1 MQRLLLLTTSFILL
15 LAACSPSL
23 PESTPPV
30 APTTQSIVSDQLN
43 VIATQTQSAALA
55 LAATDQQKASQP
67 PAPALTPS
75 PLPVITPVLQE
86 AGLFRQFSHQEALIL
101 GKVLGLQAVKD
112 GFLLFSEG
120 GISYFEDHQWT
131 GYFTQEMGSL
141 IGADATG
148 RAWVA
153 AADGSIV
160 LQSSVSLTDHKDLSD
175 GMETWIIFGAEEG
188 WMPVIG
194 FTGSPVQFGLLT
206 DSQGNIWTTTQQDIR
221 MFNGIWQVYDS
232 QAMGMSPAG
241 EGATA
246 EFTIFPNKLNG
257 AINAG
262 RCDLGGTGPAGGGG
276 WRVFD
281 GASWSE
287 PDSAFNAGCVSA
299 FAQDTFGKLWI
310 AQDANLWFY
319 NPGSPSLEEVPLPEP
334 PQSYRFGY
342 FIDLTI
348 SPDNSLWAQLAL
360 CSEADCFGGVALYRL
375 TDGIW
380 QQIGEPNPAAG
391 QKIFFDK
398 NGSAWLLSAGSIYL
412 AEDASLQQVPEL
424 IVQAAAVDDAGT
436 LWLLAQASGPP
447 TLWTQR

>member
-1 MQRLLLLTTSFILL
+1 
-15 LAACSPSL
+15 
-23 PESTPPV
+23 
-30 APTTQSIVSDQLN
+30 

-55 LAATDQQKASQP
+55 LAATEQQKASQP
-67 PAPALTPS
+67 PAPAPTPS

-86 AGLFRQFSHQEALIL
+86 AGHFRQFSHQEALTL
-101 GKVLGLQAVKD
+101 GKVLDLQAVKD

-120 GISYFEDHQWT
+120 GISYFEDDQWT

-153 AADGSIV
+153 AADGSVV
-160 LQSSVSLTDHKDLSD
+160 LQSSEPLTDHKDLSD
-175 GMETWIIFGAEEG
+175 DMETWLTFGAEEG
-188 WMPVIG
+188 WMPVVG

-206 DSQGNIWTTTQQDIR
+206 DSQGNIWMTTLQDIR

-232 QAMGMSPAG
+232 QAMGMPTAG
-241 EGATA
+241 EGTTA

-257 AINAG
+257 AIYAG
-262 RCDLGGTGPAGGGG
+262 RCDLGSTGPAGGGG

-281 GASWSE
+281 GVSWSE
-287 PDSAFNAGCVSA
+287 PDPALNAGCVSA
-299 FAQDTFGKLWI
+299 FAQDTFGNVWI
-310 AQDANLWFY
+310 AQDANLWLY
-319 NPGSPSLEEVPLPEP
+319 KTGTPSLEEVPLPEP

-342 FIDLTI
+342 FIDLTL

-360 CSEADCFGGVALYRL
+360 CSEADCFSGVALYRL

-391 QKIFFDK
+391 QKIFFDT

-412 AEDASLQQVPEL
+412 AENAALQQVPGL
-424 IVQAAAVDDAGT
+424 VVQAAAVDDAGT
-436 LWLLAQASGPP
+436 LWLLAQAAGPP